1 MGTSGSKGTPV
12 LEALAFVLVPKLQL
26 GNPALEA
33 PASRIKGK
41 PEHFGPSRSENRGR
55 GNVTGCV
62 TKQGQP
68 FPSWSLGTSGTRRC
82 AGSQAP
88 AWEPSPRSSSFK
100 DTGKAKALR
109 TLTERESRARE
120 RDGMRY
126 QAGTA
131 VPKLELGN
139 ERNEEMCWFP
149 STSLG
154 TQSSKLQLQRYR
166 ESQSTS
172 DPHGARIEGAGTGR
186 DALPSRDSRSQAGAW
201 ERAERGDVLVPKLQL
216 G

>member
-1 MGTSGSKGTPV
+1 M
-12 LEALAFVLVPKLQL
+12 LVPKLQL

-88 AWEPSPRSSSFK
+88 AWEPRPRSSSFK
-100 DTGKAKALR
+100 DIGKTKALR
-109 TLTERESRARE
+109 TLTERESRARK

-139 ERNEEMCWFP
+139 ER
-149 STSLG
+149 
-154 TQSSKLQLQRYR
+154 SS
-166 ESQSTS
+166 
-172 DPHGARIEGAGTGR
+172 
-186 DALPSRDSRSQAGAW
+186 SRRSQAPAW
-201 ERAERGDVLVPKLQL
+201 EPSPRSSSFKDTGKARALRTLTEREYRARKRDGMRYQAGTAVPKLEL
-216 G
+216 GNERGLGNERTSGATKTSRTTG